1 MARIWIKKI
10 FKHNGVTLL
19 EMMVVLAIFVGLF
32 SAIVTIL
39 TSSDR
44 SWRIGQSK
52 LQEQRS
58 ARVAIDTIGRYL
70 RQSNPDWVISGNHY
84 PITITSA
91 ERLDFY
97 QPLFDTNGN
106 ITTLQ
111 KVTFKRNVSD
121 ATQLLM
127 KVGTQPS
134 VLVTD
139 HIQSISFSG
148 GCAGC
153 AVFNCTAVASDCPV
167 VLVSITTRQDNDF
180 TLVSKINIRNWSV
193 PLDSS
198 TSIEEPTAGEF

>member
-1 MARIWIKKI
+1 MACFQGNNI
-10 FKHNGVTLL
+10 FKNKGVTLL
-19 EMMVVLAIFVGLF
+19 EMMVVLGIFVGLF
-32 SAIVTIL
+32 AAIVTIL

-58 ARVAIDTIGRYL
+58 ARLAMDTISRYL

-84 PITITSA
+84 PVTITSTS
-91 ERLDFY
+91 RIDFY

-111 KVTFKRNVSD
+111 KVTFKLNTLD

-127 KVGTQPS
+127 KVGTSAS
-134 VLVTD
+134 VLVAD

-148 GCAGC
+148 GCVAC
-153 AVFNCTAVASDCPV
+153 AAYNCTSVAADCPM

-180 TLVSKINIRNWSV
+180 TLTSKIHIRNYAV
-193 PLDSS
+193 PLDS
-198 TSIEEPTAGEF
+198 TTEIEEPVAGEF